1 MWSLLSLRMVQ
12 TCPSFR
18 DNAST
23 HHDGRGTETLD
34 RLAGR
39 DAVIR
44 VHEGKV

>member
-1 MWSLLSLRMVQ
+1 MVQ
-12 TCPSFR
+12 TCPSLR

-23 HHDGRGTETLD
+23 HHDGSGTETLD